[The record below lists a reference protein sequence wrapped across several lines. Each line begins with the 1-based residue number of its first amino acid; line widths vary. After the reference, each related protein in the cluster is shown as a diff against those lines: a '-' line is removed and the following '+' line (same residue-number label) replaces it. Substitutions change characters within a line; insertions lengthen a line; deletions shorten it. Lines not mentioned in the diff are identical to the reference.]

1 MKKVLLGMAFL
12 LVAGVSCTQ
21 KSKMVQAEASA
32 DTDSIIRIN
41 CMVDVTSPNRE
52 AVIALSKELVDSSRK
67 DVGNISYDLMKSATD
82 SSKMMIFETWKNQP
96 SLDKHSASAHFKR
109 LVPKIQKLAKMDVQ
123 IFKMK
128 KS

>member
-12 LVAGVSCTQ
+12 LVSAVSCTQ
-21 KSKMVQAEASA
+21 KGKMLQAEAVG

-41 CMVDVTSPNRE
+41 CMIDVTPKNRE
-52 AVIALSKELVDSSRK
+52 AVIAFSKELVDSSKK
-67 DVGNISYDLMKSATD
+67 DMGNITYDLMESATD

-96 SLDKHSASAHFKR
+96 SLDKHSASVHFRR